1 MHGKIILLQN
11 RKERLSILIYFF
23 NIFFEIINTF
33 GRSTMSDFY
42 RIVHNG
48 SSYEVTAT
56 MHDKVIIIAANIV
69 KIIRVQNTGN
79 TNTSFY

>member
-1 MHGKIILLQN
+1 
-11 RKERLSILIYFF
+11 
-23 NIFFEIINTF
+23 
-33 GRSTMSDFY
+33 MSDFY
-42 RIVHNG
+42 RIVRNG